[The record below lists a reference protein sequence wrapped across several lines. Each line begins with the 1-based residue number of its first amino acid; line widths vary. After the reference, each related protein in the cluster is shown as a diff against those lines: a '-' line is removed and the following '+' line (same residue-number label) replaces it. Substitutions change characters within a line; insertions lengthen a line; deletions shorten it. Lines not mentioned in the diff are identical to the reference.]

1 MLNKKLKNSS
11 TTKLSEVT
19 DNLDKNPEKIEKT
32 GFIKK
37 TKKTSLFKT
46 KSFRLREADLINFTN
61 IVSHVNGQEERM
73 EYSDSQ
79 VIRGII
85 NYISDNA
92 DGNIKKLMPYI
103 RTSS

>member
-1 MLNKKLKNSS
+1 MLNKKLKNTSA
-11 TTKLSEVT
+11 TKLSEVT
-19 DNLDKNPEKIEKT
+19 GNLDNNPDKIEKT

-46 KSFRLREADLINFTN
+46 KSFRLREADLMNFTN

-85 NYISDNA
+85 NYISDNT

>member
-11 TTKLSEVT
+11 TTKLSEIT
-19 DNLDKNPEKIEKT
+19 GNLDNNPDKIEKT
-32 GFIKK
+32 GFIQK

-46 KSFRLREADLINFTN
+46 KSFRLREADLMNFTN

-85 NYISDNA
+85 NYISDNT